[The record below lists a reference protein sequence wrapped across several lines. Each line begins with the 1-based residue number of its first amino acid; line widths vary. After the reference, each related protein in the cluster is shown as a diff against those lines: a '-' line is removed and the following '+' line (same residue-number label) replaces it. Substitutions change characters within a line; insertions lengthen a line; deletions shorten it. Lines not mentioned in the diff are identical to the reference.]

1 MGSIVVIESLLTK
14 LWSSQPTGGTFLV
27 VESLLDF
34 LYFTWKQQFALTVL
48 KKTQCVGGHHCGFYL
63 KNIFI
68 MLKVSMSAKN

>member
-27 VESLLDF
+27 ESLLDF
-34 LYFTWKQQFALTVL
+34 LYFTRMQQFALTVL
-48 KKTQCVGGHHCGFYL
+48 KKTQCLGGHHCGFYL

-68 MLKVSMSAKN
+68 ILKVSMSAKN